1 MKTFEQHTQD
11 NFDEKEKL
19 FLYLVPVHYIEI
31 KFNFMCEYKNDLI
44 YFNNDELTL
53 LVDRG
58 RNMVFT
64 SEEIYS
70 HFISKY
76 NDSLETL
83 TLLFSSIIEK
93 YLGITYRT
101 SYVSESTINEIEL
114 AFEE

>member
-19 FLYLVPVHYIEI
+19 FLYLVPVHYLEI

-58 RNMVFT
+58 RNSIFT
-64 SEEIYS
+64 SEDVYS

-76 NDSLETL
+76 DDSLETL
-83 TLLFSSIIEK
+83 TLLFSSIIKK

-101 SYVSESTINEIEL
+101 SYMSESTINEIEL